1 MNLTEDKSREFL
13 GVEILEISKGY
24 AKVKGTVRE
33 DYLNFHG
40 TAHGSYIIALADFAF
55 AIAANSDNVRR
66 AAISIRVD
74 FYKPAYKGDELVAEA
89 KISHGRR
96 VVFCDL
102 VVTKDGSVIARGEAI
117 AYVIGNF

>member
-1 MNLTEDKSREFL
+1 MDLTEDKFRKFL

-24 AKVKGTVRE
+24 AKVKGIVRE

-55 AIAANSDNVRR
+55 AIAANSDNMRR
-66 AAISIRVD
+66 AAISIRMD
-74 FYKPAYKGDELVAEA
+74 FYKPAYEGDELVAEA
-89 KISHGRR
+89 RVSHGKR

-102 VVTKDGSVIARGEAI
+102 VVKRGGETIAKGNAI
-117 AYVIGNF
+117 AYAFE